1 MSVGRAMQFFL
12 ILIIALLSSSCTC
25 EAPRQ
30 RRIFTHTEDIAR
42 FSLTNASYI
51 PKAILQRANAAAV
64 FITNPSGT
72 CSGTLVTSPGKEA
85 QIITNAHCFR
95 DKIGRAATCE
105 QTSVVFSMESKR
117 LTVNCR
123 SGTLRIN
130 RSVDLAAFML
140 QSKRKLPKR
149 YQPLEIWQGKIPKW
163 REAFI
168 IHHPNVH
175 ETQLRN
181 RTVFDKSVT
190 GLDCYVLGRFPWYLR
205 READIFLHGLSHS
218 CDIASGSSGA
228 GLIDFV
234 TGKLLGVVWGDV
246 VLSNEEEVRLLNGAI
261 HSRYVRRFINAE
273 PLDPP
278 LWWWPFDR

>member
-1 MSVGRAMQFFL
+1 MS
-12 ILIIALLSSSCTC
+12 ILPSSCC
-25 EAPRQ
+25 R
-30 RRIFTHTEDIAR
+30 
-42 FSLTNASYI
+42 
-51 PKAILQRANAAAV
+51 
-64 FITNPSGT
+64 PS
-72 CSGTLVTSPGKEA
+72 PA
-85 QIITNAHCFR
+85 
-95 DKIGRAATCE
+95 
-105 QTSVVFSMESKR
+105 
-117 LTVNCR
+117 
-123 SGTLRIN
+123 
-130 RSVDLAAFML
+130 
-140 QSKRKLPKR
+140 LPKR
-149 YQPLEIWQGKIPKW
+149 YQPLEIWPGKLPQR

-181 RTVFDKSVT
+181 RIVFDKSVT

-228 GLIDFV
+228 GLIDFA

-246 VLSNEEEVRLLNGAI
+246 VLSNEKEVRLLNGAI

-278 LWWWPFDR
+278 PWWWPFDG